1 MNGGKRMVDNN
12 KNRFK
17 ERKKSQAELR
27 KMYPKDGAD
36 VGIIN
41 GVKTSSHPNSN
52 DSSKDNSSSF

>member
-1 MNGGKRMVDNN
+1 MIGGSYMVDNN

-17 ERKKSQAELR
+17 EGKKSQAELR

-41 GVKTSSHPNSN
+41 GVKISSHPNSN
-52 DSSKDNSSSF
+52 DNSKDNSSSF

>member
-1 MNGGKRMVDNN
+1 MVDNN

-41 GVKTSSHPNSN
+41 GVKNSSHPNSN

>member
-1 MNGGKRMVDNN
+1 MVDNN

-17 ERKKSQAELR
+17 EGKKSQAELR

-41 GVKTSSHPNSN
+41 GVKVSSHPNSN
-52 DSSKDNSSSF
+52 DNSKDNSSSF

>member
-1 MNGGKRMVDNN
+1 MVDNN

-41 GVKTSSHPNSN
+41 GVKVSSHPNSN
-52 DSSKDNSSSF
+52 DNSKDNSSSF